1 VPKTLGGL
9 IKDKREMLGLSAAQA
24 ARNGGLST
32 AYLLK
37 LEADGVRRPT
47 PFILHKVAKAV
58 ALPYEELMRVA
69 GYLVRSAQD
78 TPTLDPENA
87 ALFADLDEEDLQH
100 VARYIHWYREEKKRS
115 GSAADKKRT
124 AGKK

>member
-1 VPKTLGGL
+1 VRVPKTLGGL
-9 IKDKREMLGLSAAQA
+9 IKDKRDMLGVSAAQA
-24 ARNGGLST
+24 ARDGGLST

-37 LEADGVRRPT
+37 LEADGVKRPS
-47 PFILHKVAKAV
+47 PFILHKVATAL

-69 GYLVRSAQD
+69 GYLVKST

-87 ALFADLDEEDLQH
+87 ALFADLDEADLQH

-115 GSAADKKRT
+115 VTVPEKKR
-124 AGKK
+124 AVGKK